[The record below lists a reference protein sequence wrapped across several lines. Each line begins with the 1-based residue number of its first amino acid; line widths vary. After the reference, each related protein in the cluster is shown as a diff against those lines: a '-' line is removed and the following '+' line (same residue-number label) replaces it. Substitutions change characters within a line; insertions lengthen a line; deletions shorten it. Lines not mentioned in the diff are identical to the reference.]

1 MLGSG
6 QHGHS
11 RTRWFRRAGR
21 RATLVSWAVCVGLA
35 LAGLTAVGQP
45 ASAQTTTVVSLN
57 FDNDTYSEYTL
68 GYEDALQPAG
78 VNATYYINS
87 GTIGTSNHLTWSE
100 VQSLNAAGDDIG
112 GKTVDGTNLTTLSA
126 QQQVSEIC
134 NDVQNIESHGVTP
147 LTFAYPSGASNA
159 TIQAEVQGCGYGNAR
174 TAGSLSPTGSTY
186 AETLPPRSW
195 LALRAYAPSGQ
206 VTLAN
211 LESLVTGAAAKG
223 GWVPIVIGKVCSSTL
238 DPSNYTACTSSAG
251 WIQLSDLQTFI
262 SWVQD
267 AGQSGG
273 APAGAEFQ
281 TMGATAKQYSTAP
294 ATTISCNGSPC
305 QTATYNQT
313 VYATLAAADLG
324 AGVASTHYTL
334 NGTTP
339 TLSSP
344 TYTGQI
350 PLTANTTVEYTSWDN
365 AGNEGTVQSQAI
377 SIQEPADTTAPTTT
391 ITCNGAP
398 CQSTPYYQPVQ
409 VTLTATDPGGWGV
422 ANTYYTTNGTT
433 PTTSSPT
440 YSGPFTTNGPATVE
454 FFSTDLDGH
463 AEQVHTQQI
472 QVDTAV
478 SLTFDD
484 QWEDEWLYGQPLM
497 QQYGFLGTYYVIT
510 SDSDNGYACCMS
522 WSQLDQLEAQG
533 NDVGGQT
540 IDHPDLTTLTQS
552 QMQAELCGSRQD
564 MINNGIPDPV
574 SMAYPYGDYNSTVES
589 VTQQCGWLTSRVGGG
604 ISNSNTVP
612 TAPYIS
618 AVPPPNP
625 YALQTIA
632 VDGAADENLSDL
644 ESFVEAASAHGGGWL
659 PITFHDVCD
668 ANASDYSTCMSQYGS
683 IQDTIFGQ
691 FLAWLADAGQP
702 GGAPAGVVVQDVCQ
716 VMNDCG
722 SGG

>member
-1 MLGSG
+1 MILNGW
-6 QHGHS
+6 HRRS
-11 RTRWFRRAGR
+11 RAWWLRRGGR
-21 RATLVSWAVCVGLA
+21 RAAVMGTVFSAMLVV
-35 LAGLTAVGQP
+35 AGLTGVSPA
-45 ASAQTTTVVSLN
+45 ASAQTTTLVSLN

-68 GYEDALQPAG
+68 GFEDALAPAN
-78 VNATYYINS
+78 VNGTFYINS

-100 VQSLNAAGDDIG
+100 VQTLYGAGDDIG
-112 GKTVDGTNLTTLSA
+112 GKTVDGTNLTTLST
-126 QQQVSEIC
+126 QQQISEIC
-134 NDVQNIESHGVTP
+134 NDVQNMESHGVTP
-147 LTFAYPSGASNA
+147 LSFAYPSGAYNA
-159 TIQAEVQGCGYGNAR
+159 TIQSEVQGCGYGNAR

-223 GWVPIVIGKVCSSTL
+223 GWVPIVIGKVCSQSL
-238 DPSNYTACTSSAG
+238 DPSNYSACTSSAG
-251 WIQLSDLQTFI
+251 WIQLSDLQAFI
-262 SWVQD
+262 AWVQG
-267 AGQSGG
+267 AGQSGD
-273 APAGAEFQ
+273 APAGTVLQ
-281 TMGATAKQYSTAP
+281 GMGATAKQYSTAP
-294 ATTISCNGSPC
+294 TTTISCNGSPC
-305 QTATYNQT
+305 QTTTYDQT
-313 VYATLAAADLG
+313 VYATLSATDLG
-324 AGVASTHYTL
+324 AGVGSIHYTL

-350 PLTANTTVEYTSWDN
+350 PLTATTTVEYAAWDN
-365 AGNEGTVQSQAI
+365 AENEGTVQSQAV
-377 SIQEPADTTAPTTT
+377 SIQEPPDNTIPATT
-391 ITCNGAP
+391 ISCNGAP
-398 CQSTPYYQPVQ
+398 CQSTPYYQPVT
-409 VTLTATDPGGWGV
+409 VTLTATDQGGWGV

-440 YSGPFTTNGPATVE
+440 YTGAFTINGPTTVE
-454 FFSTDLDGH
+454 FFTTALSGNT
-463 AEQVHTQQI
+463 EPVVTQQI
-472 QVDTAV
+472 QVDTVV

-484 QWEDEWLYGQPLM
+484 QWEDEYLYGQPYM

-522 WSQLDQLEAQG
+522 WAQLDQLEAQG

-552 QMQAELCGSRQD
+552 QMQSELCGSRQD

-574 SMAYPYGDYNSTVES
+574 SMAYPYGDYNTTVES
-589 VTQQCGWLTSRVGGG
+589 VASQCGWLTARVGGG
-604 ISNSNTVP
+604 LSNSNFTP
-612 TAPYIS
+612 TAPYVETI
-618 AVPPPNP
+618 PPQNP
-625 YALQTIA
+625 LALRTIA
-632 VDGAADENLSDL
+632 VDGAEDENLSDL
-644 ESFVEAASAHGGGWL
+644 ESFVDAASAHGGGWL

-683 IQDTIFGQ
+683 VQDTIFGQ

-702 GGAPAGVVVQDVCQ
+702 GGAPAGVVVEDVCQ

-722 SGG
+722 

>member
-1 MLGSG
+1 M
-6 QHGHS
+6 
-11 RTRWFRRAGR
+11 
-21 RATLVSWAVCVGLA
+21 VCVGLA
-35 LAGLTAVGQP
+35 LAGLTAAGQA

-78 VNATYYINS
+78 MDATYYINS

-100 VQSLNAAGDDIG
+100 VQSLAAAGDDIG
-112 GKTVDGTNLTTLSA
+112 GKTVDGTNLTTLTT
-126 QQQVSEIC
+126 QQQISEIC
-134 NDVQNIESHGVTP
+134 NDVQNIESHGITP

-159 TIQAEVQGCGYGNAR
+159 TIQSEVQGCGYGNAR

-238 DPSNYTACTSSAG
+238 DPSNYSACTSSAG
-251 WIQLSDLQTFI
+251 WIQLSDLQSFI
-262 SWVQD
+262 SWVQE

-273 APAGAEFQ
+273 APAGTEFQ

-305 QTATYNQT
+305 QTTTYDQT
-313 VYATLAAADLG
+313 VYVTLSAADLG
-324 AGVASTHYTL
+324 AGVGSIHYTL

-365 AGNEGTVQSQAI
+365 AGNEGAVQSQAI
-377 SIQEPADTTAPTTT
+377 SIQEPPDTTAPTTT
-391 ITCNGAP
+391 IACNGAP
-398 CQSTPYYQPVQ
+398 CQSAPYYQPEQ
-409 VTLTATDPGGWGV
+409 VTLTATDAGGWGV

-440 YSGPFTTNGPATVE
+440 YSGPFTVNGPTTVE
-454 FFSTDLDGH
+454 YFSTDLDGH
-463 AEQVHTQQI
+463 AEQVNVQQI
-472 QVDTAV
+472 QADTVV

-484 QWEDEWLYGQPLM
+484 QWEDEWLYGQPYM
-497 QQYGFLGTYYVIT
+497 QEYGFLGTYYVIT

-540 IDHPDLTTLTQS
+540 IDHPDLTTLTES

-589 VTQQCGWLTSRVGGG
+589 VTQQCGWLTSRAGGG

-618 AVPPPNP
+618 TIPPPNP

-632 VDGAADENLSDL
+632 VDGTADENLSDL
-644 ESFVEAASAHGGGWL
+644 ENFVDAASAHGGGWL

-683 IQDTIFGQ
+683 IQDTVFGQ
-691 FLAWLADAGQP
+691 FLAWLAAAGQP
-702 GGAPAGVVVQDVCQ
+702 GGAPAGVVVEDVCQ
-716 VMNDCG
+716 AMSDCG